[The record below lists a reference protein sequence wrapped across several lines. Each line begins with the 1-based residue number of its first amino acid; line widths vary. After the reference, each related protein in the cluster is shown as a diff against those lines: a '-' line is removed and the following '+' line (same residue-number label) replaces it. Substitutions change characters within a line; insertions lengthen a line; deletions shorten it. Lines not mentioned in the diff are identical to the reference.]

1 MQHTLKDMYSVH
13 IVKELKSRALNP
25 SNLEVWDICVY
36 SFCNLEI
43 LVICA
48 CILILNSIQYIYM

>member
-25 SNLEVWDICVY
+25 SNLDVWDICVY
-36 SFCNLEI
+36 SF
-43 LVICA
+43 VT
-48 CILILNSIQYIYM
+48 